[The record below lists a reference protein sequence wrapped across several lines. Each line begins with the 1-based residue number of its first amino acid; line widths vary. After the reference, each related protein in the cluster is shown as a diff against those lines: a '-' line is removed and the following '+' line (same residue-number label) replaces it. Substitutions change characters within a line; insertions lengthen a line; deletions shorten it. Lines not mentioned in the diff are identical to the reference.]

1 MNNLNKNRN
10 NIVLMHDFAN
20 NNKTVDALE
29 KIIQD
34 SKNKGYRF
42 SNITYNTP
50 MVIHGVLN

>member
-1 MNNLNKNRN
+1 ME
-10 NIVLMHDFAN
+10 
-20 NNKTVDALE
+20 NKTVDALE